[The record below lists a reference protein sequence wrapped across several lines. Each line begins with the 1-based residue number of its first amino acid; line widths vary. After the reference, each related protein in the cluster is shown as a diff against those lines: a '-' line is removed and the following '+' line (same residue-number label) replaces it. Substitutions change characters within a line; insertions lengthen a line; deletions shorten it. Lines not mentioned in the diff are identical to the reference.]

1 LLVLAGGLT
10 GGFLGRTMSRNR
22 GSVIV
27 GMALGAL
34 AGAAGDY
41 MSALRQHRPS
51 TAESAVCEM
60 AGYLCQHLSEEVTAY
75 LSGLSE
81 TETVRAWA
89 EGYVSPAPE
98 ERFRLE
104 VAYEAARC
112 LVPDCG
118 DEMTRSWFFGM
129 NPLLQDTAPAY
140 VLRNW
145 SRESWATVLTAA
157 QEFAEI

>member
-1 LLVLAGGLT
+1 MGA
-10 GGFLGRTMSRNR
+10 
-22 GSVIV
+22 
-27 GMALGAL
+27 ALGAL

-41 MSALRQHRPS
+41 MSAQRQFREHRQLTDP
-51 TAESAVCEM
+51 AVCEM
-60 AGYLCQHLSEEVTAY
+60 AEYLCEHLSEEVTAY

-81 TETVRAWA
+81 TKTVRAWA
-89 EGYVSPAPE
+89 EGEISPAPE

-104 VAYEAARC
+104 VAYWAARC

-129 NPLLQDTAPAY
+129 NPSLEDTAPAY

-145 SRESWATVLTAA
+145 NRGSWANVLTAA